1 MYFRTHTIF
10 LMAFSCSDLAAIEA
24 LSHSTATV
32 LHTPFN
38 YPPLC
43 CTSVI
48 IIELVSSSKLRLK
61 QDDVTAVYYIIHS
74 TSNT

>member
-32 LHTPFN
+32 LRTPFN

-48 IIELVSSSKLRLK
+48 IEFVSSSKLRLK